1 MDLEKLYSIKELS
14 QKFNVPEKII
24 YEELRKTKELNESI
38 IYKSKKTYLDESGL
52 QILNEIMYKEIESDE
67 NYIDDDYQ
75 VEQIEMPTDTINDEH
90 NNKNNDDSLVDEG
103 ANPARDKKK
112 TDESIHLLTE
122 QIKEKDNQIKK
133 LMSII
138 ENSQSLMEKDREQ
151 LLQETMYYKTLEML
165 EERASKFDENIP
177 YLRSKLDAKKNAK
190 KWWKK
195 N

>member
-1 MDLEKLYSIKELS
+1 MALEKLYSIKELS
-14 QKFNVPEKII
+14 QKFNVSEKHI

-52 QILNEIMYKEIESDE
+52 QILTDIMCKDIEASNDIIDRDE
-67 NYIDDDYQ
+67 PKI
-75 VEQIEMPTDTINDEH
+75 EQIEMTTDSSDSDDETLHINDE
-90 NNKNNDDSLVDEG
+90 SLL
-103 ANPARDKKK
+103 DKKNP
-112 TDESIHLLTE
+112 DESINLLTE

-177 YLRSKLDAKKNAK
+177 YLRSKLDAKKNSK

>member
-52 QILNEIMYKEIESDE
+52 QILNEIMCKDIEEADD
-67 NYIDDDYQ
+67 YIDDDYQ
-75 VEQIEMPTDTINDEH
+75 VEQIAIDTDTAKAESDN
-90 NNKNNDDSLVDEG
+90 DSLSNENNGIVL
-103 ANPARDKKK
+103 DKKSA
-112 TDESIHLLTE
+112 DESIHLLTE

>member
-1 MDLEKLYSIKELS
+1 MEKLYSVKELS

-24 YEELRKTKELNESI
+24 YEELRRTKELNESI
-38 IYKSKKTYLDESGL
+38 IYKSKKTYLNESGL
-52 QILNEIMYKEIESDE
+52 EILNGIMCKEIEE
-67 NYIDDDYQ
+67 PEEIITKDYQ
-75 VEQIEMPTDTINDEH
+75 VEQIEIVTDNLKVEEENNLH
-90 NNKNNDDSLVDEG
+90 NIVEDGNNIIPDNKGDD
-103 ANPARDKKK
+103 K
-112 TDESIHLLTE
+112 SIYLLTE

-177 YLRSKLDAKKNAK
+177 YLRSKLDAKKNSK
-190 KWWKK
+190 KWWKRS
-195 N
+195 

>member
-1 MDLEKLYSIKELS
+1 MALEKLYSIKELS
-14 QKFNVPEKII
+14 QKFNVSEKII

-52 QILNEIMYKEIESDE
+52 QILTEIMCKEIELEEQVSEDE
-67 NYIDDDYQ
+67 PKT
-75 VEQIEMPTDTINDEH
+75 EQIEMITDSFENNNETLHINGEY
-90 NNKNNDDSLVDEG
+90 SL
-103 ANPARDKKK
+103 DKKSP
-112 TDESIHLLTE
+112 DESISLLTA

-177 YLRSKLDAKKNAK
+177 YLRSKLDAKKNSK

>member
-1 MDLEKLYSIKELS
+1 MALEKLYSIKELS
-14 QKFNVPEKII
+14 QKFNVSEKSI

-52 QILNEIMYKEIESDE
+52 QILTEIMCKEIESEEQVVEDE
-67 NYIDDDYQ
+67 PKI
-75 VEQIEMPTDTINDEH
+75 EQIEMVTDSSENNSETLHINGGH
-90 NNKNNDDSLVDEG
+90 SL
-103 ANPARDKKK
+103 DKKNP
-112 TDESIHLLTE
+112 DESISLLTA

-177 YLRSKLDAKKNAK
+177 YLRSKLDAKKNSK

>member
-14 QKFNVPEKII
+14 QKFNVSEKII
-24 YEELRKTKELNESI
+24 YDELRKTKELNESI

-52 QILNEIMYKEIESDE
+52 EILNEIMCKEIELFNEQLHDAQKAE
-67 NYIDDDYQ
+67 Q
-75 VEQIEMPTDTINDEH
+75 VEQIEIVTPSTVNDNEELLH
-90 NNKNNDDSLVDEG
+90 ISEDQTL
-103 ANPARDKKK
+103 DKKNS
-112 TDESIHLLTE
+112 DESINLLTE

-177 YLRSKLDAKKNAK
+177 YLRSKLDAKKNSK

-195 N
+195 S